1 MLPSALS
8 VALGVWVGVGSRHE
22 RPVEAGSSHLLE
34 HMLFRGTRSY
44 ASAEIDRRFDA
55 LGGELNAA
63 TGRDDTAI
71 IARVLA
77 DEVADAFPVLAE
89 MAAAP
94 LLGDDDLELE
104 RRIVLEEIAMID
116 DDPEE
121 LVFELL
127 PVAVFGDHP
136 LARPVIGS
144 RESVSATTGDALRA
158 FHRARYAPGRIV
170 VAAAGAVDHDRLR
183 ALTDDLFPSLDVDPI
198 DDDPGDAPP
207 CAPRTVFR
215 RRDTEQVQVAVAGR
229 GPAMGDDRRY
239 AMRVLDTILGG
250 TPSSRLFRAVR
261 EERGLAYAVSTFDDQ
276 HHGGGMAGVYL
287 GTRADNLAEAL
298 QVVGDELDRVRN
310 HSVDGDELERAKHH
324 ARARLLLGMEST
336 QARMGVLGRS
346 LVHGLPLRR
355 PAEIADRID
364 RVTVDD
370 VRELAAEVYD
380 PDALAAAAVGPDE
393 DALRVALVPV
403 APRAAG

>member
-1 MLPSALS
+1 
-8 VALGVWVGVGSRHE
+8 
-22 RPVEAGSSHLLE
+22 
-34 HMLFRGTRSY
+34 MLFRGTRNY
-44 ASAEIDRRFDA
+44 GSAEIDRRFDA

-71 IARVLA
+71 VARVLA
-77 DEVADAFPVLAE
+77 DEVTDAFPILGE

-94 LLGDDDLELE
+94 LLTDVDLELE

-136 LARPVIGS
+136 LGRPVIGS
-144 RESVSATTGDALRA
+144 RETVAATTGDAMRA
-158 FHRARYAPGRIV
+158 FHRSRYAPGRIV
-170 VAAAGAVDHDRLR
+170 VAAAGAVDHDRLC
-183 ALTDDLFPSLDVDPI
+183 ALAQGLFPTTDVAA

-207 CAPRTVFR
+207 SGPRIVFR
-215 RRDTEQVQVAVAGR
+215 RRDTEQVQVAIAGR
-229 GPAMGDDRRY
+229 GPAMGDDRRF
-239 AMRVLDTILGG
+239 ALRVLDTILGG
-250 TPSSRLFRAVR
+250 TPSSRLFQAVR

-287 GTRADNLAEAL
+287 GTRTDNLAEAL
-298 QVVGDELDRVRN
+298 QVVAEELERIRTEP
-310 HSVDGDELERAKHH
+310 VDPDELERAKHH

-336 QARMGVLGRS
+336 QARMGVLGRA

-364 RVTVDD
+364 RVTVED
-370 VRELAAEVYD
+370 VRTLAAEVYD
-380 PDALAAAAVGPDE
+380 PATLAAAAVGPDE
-393 DALRVALVPV
+393 AALRTAVAPV
-403 APRAAG
+403 APRAVG